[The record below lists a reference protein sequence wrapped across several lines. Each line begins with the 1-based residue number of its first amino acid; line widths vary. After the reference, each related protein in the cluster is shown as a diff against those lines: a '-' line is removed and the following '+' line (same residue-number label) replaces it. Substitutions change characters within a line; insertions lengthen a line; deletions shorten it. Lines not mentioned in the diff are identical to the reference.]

1 MGELRE
7 RMEMAMRL
15 RNFSGATIKS
25 YIWQVKAFVRMFGRS
40 PAEMGKQEVQQ
51 YVQSLVQK
59 NKSWSSVRLAYSALR
74 FLYRETLGRAWDVEN
89 LPPVKREKRLPV
101 VLSLEEVQQIL
112 QAVSNVKHRTVLMTI
127 YSCGLRVSEAVHLK
141 VIDIDSKRMMV
152 RVEQGKGKKDRY
164 TILSRALLDQL
175 RVYWRMWHPQE
186 WLFPGSK
193 FGTPVSARTIQ
204 KIFADAKKKP
214 RSQSRSLFT
223 PCATVLRPTY

>member
-15 RNFSGATIKS
+15 RNFSSKTITC
-25 YIWQVKAFVRMFGRS
+25 YIWQVKSFTRMFGRS

-51 YVQSLVQK
+51 YVESLVRK

-74 FLYRETLGRAWDVEN
+74 FLYRETLGRAWDVAG
-89 LPPVKREKRLPV
+89 LPPAKREKRLPLV
-101 VLSLEEVQQIL
+101 MSMEEVQQIL
-112 QAVSNVKHRTVLMTI
+112 QAVRNVKHRTVLMTI

-141 VIDIDSKRMMV
+141 VTDIDSKRMVV
-152 RVEQGKGKKDRY
+152 RVEQGKGRKDRY

-175 RVYWRMWHPQE
+175 RIYWRMWRPQE
-186 WLFPGSK
+186 WLFPGST
-193 FGTPVSARTIQ
+193 FGTPLSARTIQ
-204 KIFADAKKKP
+204 KIFAVAKKKP

-223 PCATVLRPTY
+223 PCVIVLQPTS

>member
-40 PAEMGKQEVQQ
+40 PAELGEPEVQQ
-51 YVQSLVQK
+51 YVQSLVQQ

-74 FLYRETLGRAWDVEN
+74 FLYRETLGQEWKVKA

-101 VLSLEEVQQIL
+101 VMSLEEVEKIFE
-112 QAVSNVKHRTVLMTI
+112 AVRNVKHRTVLMTI

-141 VIDIDSKRMMV
+141 VTDIDSSRMVV

-175 RVYWRMWHPQE
+175 RVYWRMWRPQE
-186 WLFPGSK
+186 WLFPGSR
-193 FGTPVSARTIQ
+193 FGRPLSARTIQ

-214 RSQSRSLFT
+214 VSPSRSLFT
-223 PCATVLRPTY
+223 PCAIVLRPTC